1 MRTLPAPLPH
11 VVSDIGQIAIRVS
24 DGARA
29 MVFCRDV
36 LGLKLLF
43 PAGPNLTFFAAG
55 AVGRRLTPPPESG
68 EIGGKL
74 ILYLKVKD
82 VVAMH
87 AAMVAG
93 RAANERAPPLT
104 AKMPDHALWIGF
116 GRDPD
121 GNLVGLREERR

>member
-1 MRTLPAPLPH
+1 M
-11 VVSDIGQIAIRVS
+11 SDIGQIAIRVS

-29 MVFCRDV
+29 TVFCRDV
-36 LGLKLLF
+36 LGLKFLF

-55 AVGRRLTPPPESG
+55 AVGRSLTPPPESG

-82 VVAMH
+82 VVATH
-87 AAMVAG
+87 AAMVAPG
-93 RAANERAPPLT
+93 AANEREPQLT

-121 GNLVGLREERR
+121 SNLVGLKEERR